1 MKFCG
6 STRASS
12 KQRKMGR
19 DGKGKGGRKREIE
32 GELEIEM
39 ERGIERKRNE
49 VVNCDRISTNGVVEN
64 TCVFFEY

>member
-1 MKFCG
+1 MKQ
-6 STRASS
+6 SWNEILWIDSS
-12 KQRKMGR
+12 VEKN
-19 DGKGKGGRKREIE
+19 GKGWKRKGRERE
-32 GELEIEM
+32 RQLEIEM

>member
-1 MKFCG
+1 MD
-6 STRASS
+6 RLE
-12 KQRKMGR
+12 R
-19 DGKGKGGRKREIE
+19 REKWEGMEKERE
-32 GELEIEM
+32 GEREKQLEIEM

>member
-19 DGKGKGGRKREIE
+19 DGKGKGERERE
-32 GELEIEM
+32 RQLEIEM

>member
-1 MKFCG
+1 MDRLERRVSREKWEG
-6 STRASS
+6 MEKERE
-12 KQRKMGR
+12 
-19 DGKGKGGRKREIE
+19 GGREKQ
-32 GELEIEM
+32 LEIEM

>member
-1 MKFCG
+1 MDRLERRVSREKWEG
-6 STRASS
+6 MEKEREEERE
-12 KQRKMGR
+12 KQ
-19 DGKGKGGRKREIE
+19 
-32 GELEIEM
+32 LEIEM

>member
-1 MKFCG
+1 MEKE
-6 STRASS
+6 
-12 KQRKMGR
+12 K
-19 DGKGKGGRKREIE
+19 E
-32 GELEIEM
+32 GEREKQLEIEM

>member
-1 MKFCG
+1 MDRLERRVSREKW
-6 STRASS
+6 
-12 KQRKMGR
+12 
-19 DGKGKGGRKREIE
+19 KGMEKERE
-32 GELEIEM
+32 GEREKQLEIEM